1 MVLQA
6 LALCR
11 YLECNREI
19 VDLHD
24 KVVLEIGA
32 GTGLVSIVSS
42 LLGKYQSFLPGVSYL
57 VISCFFI
64 GVHHHQVLG

>member
-11 YLECNREI
+11 YLESNRET
-19 VDLHD
+19 VDLND
-24 KVVLEIGA
+24 KAVLEIGA

-42 LLGKYQSFLPGVSYL
+42 LLGQY
-57 VISCFFI
+57 
-64 GVHHHQVLG
+64 